1 LALGGAGIVFG
12 EETAVEAR
20 GRKTYECAG
29 IWNDRQVANYRR
41 ITDFIRSLGSV
52 PAIQL
57 GHCGRRA
64 GTRGPMQGFV
74 PLSEED
80 ARLGCSPWVGLAPS
94 PIPPAPGV
102 PTPHEMDLDDIKTV
116 VQAFKEAADRSLSA
130 GFDICEVHGAHGYL
144 IHQFLSPVTN
154 RRTDGYGGDRAGR
167 MRFALEVAEAVRKA
181 WPASNPLFFRVSAV
195 DGKGGRWSIEDTLD
209 LSRSLTEYGVDV
221 IDCSSGGIT
230 GDSDMPALSYSPGYQ
245 VGFAERIRR
254 DVQTRTMAVGLLTD
268 PHQVEEILRN
278 GQADLIAMARELMYH
293 GDWPV
298 HAAKALG
305 VPEHI
310 DIFPADF
317 AWRLKRRAR
326 GQGFTI

>member
-1 LALGGAGIVFG
+1 
-12 EETAVEAR
+12 
-20 GRKTYECAG
+20 
-29 IWNDRQVANYRR
+29 
-41 ITDFIRSLGSV
+41 
-52 PAIQL
+52 
-57 GHCGRRA
+57 
-64 GTRGPMQGFV
+64 
-74 PLSEED
+74 
-80 ARLGCSPWVGLAPS
+80 
-94 PIPPAPGV
+94 
-102 PTPHEMDLDDIKTV
+102 

-144 IHQFLSPVTN
+144 IRQFLSPVTN

-254 DVQTRTMAVGLLTD
+254 DVETRTMAASERAIRRLAERRDTL
-268 PHQVEEILRN
+268 
-278 GQADLIAMARELMYH
+278 LIAATDNNRQGDVYADRIRAIAAEMQTAYARSRPRA
-293 GDWPV
+293 GDWNEDLMSLV
-298 HAAKALG
+298 ARHAQEPLATAG
-305 VPEHI
+305 
-310 DIFPADF
+310 
-317 AWRLKRRAR
+317 
-326 GQGFTI
+326 